1 MMILVDTNILSTFG
15 KVGGLKLLF
24 ELFQTKLSVSSNVF
38 CEISIA
44 YEKEY
49 SFAKSVLDC
58 IKNEKIDVVAV
69 DQEDLPY
76 MLGLPK
82 SFGPGER
89 DSIAICENRGYVFLS
104 NEKKVYNYCKK
115 HGIQCLLLPH
125 LLKSLWKENILNKED
140 VKELITEIESKDN
153 IVIADKDS
161 IFS

>member
-1 MMILVDTNILSTFG
+1 MILVDTNILSTFG
-15 KVGGLKLLF
+15 KVGRIKLLF
-24 ELFQTKLSVSSNVF
+24 DLFQTKLSVSSNVF
-38 CEISIA
+38 YEISIA
-44 YEKEY
+44 YEKGY
-49 SFAKSVLDC
+49 FFAESVLDC

-69 DQEDLPY
+69 NQDDLPY

-89 DSIAICENRGYVFLS
+89 DSIAMCKSRGYVFLS

-125 LLKSLWKENILNKED
+125 ILKSLWKENILDKED
-140 VKELITEIESKDN
+140 VEELITEMESSDN
-153 IVIADKDS
+153 IVIVNKDS

>member
-1 MMILVDTNILSTFG
+1 MILVDTNILSTFG
-15 KVGGLKLLF
+15 KVGRIKLLF

-44 YEKEY
+44 YEKGY
-49 SFAKSVLDC
+49 SFAESVLDC

-69 DQEDLPY
+69 EQEDLFS
-76 MLGLPK
+76 MLDLPR

-153 IVIADKDS
+153 IVIVDKDS

>member
-1 MMILVDTNILSTFG
+1 MILVDTNILSTFG
-15 KVGGLKLLF
+15 KVSGMKLLF
-24 ELFQTKLSVSSNVF
+24 ELFQAKLSISSNVF

-44 YEKEY
+44 YEKGY
-49 SFAKSVLDC
+49 YFAQSVLDC

-69 DQEDLPY
+69 NQEDLFY

-140 VKELITEIESKDN
+140 VKELITKIESKDN

>member
-1 MMILVDTNILSTFG
+1 MMILVDMNILSTFG

-82 SFGPGER
+82 SFGPG
-89 DSIAICENRGYVFLS
+89 DSGFFFKPLCLTTLL
-104 NEKKVYNYCKK
+104 
-115 HGIQCLLLPH
+115 GIIVSFDPFPQPH
-125 LLKSLWKENILNKED
+125 S
-140 VKELITEIESKDN
+140 
-153 IVIADKDS
+153 
-161 IFS
+161 

>member
-15 KVGGLKLLF
+15 KVGEMKLLF
-24 ELFQTKLSVSSNVF
+24 KLFQTKLSISSNVF

-44 YEKEY
+44 YEKGY
-49 SFAKSVLDC
+49 SFAEFVLDC
-58 IKNEKIDVVAV
+58 IKNEKIDVVAI

-76 MLGLPK
+76 MLDLPK

-89 DSIAICENRGYVFLS
+89 DSIAICKNRGYVFLS

-115 HGIQCLLLPH
+115 HGVQCLLLLH

>member
-1 MMILVDTNILSTFG
+1 MIILVDTNILSTFG

-24 ELFQTKLSVSSNVF
+24 KLFQAKLSVSSNVF
-38 CEISIA
+38 CEITIA

-115 HGIQCLLLPH
+115 HNIQCLLLPH